1 MGCETIWRKFCGAM
15 VFTLNPM
22 KGTNRRGMFMF
33 TFSLLFVV
41 PQQAPAMKQRV
52 NVDEK
57 YGKKFGVF
65 TKTNYLCTHI
75 LDKEWAFSSA
85 GLEHLPY
92 KQRVGGSNPST
103 PTLRVLLF

>member
-1 MGCETIWRKFCGAM
+1 MVFAMNQMQETIH
-15 VFTLNPM
+15 
-22 KGTNRRGMFMF
+22 RGMFMF
-33 TFSLLFVV
+33 TSSVSSVV

-57 YGKKFGVF
+57 YRKKFGGLA
-65 TKTNYLCTHI
+65 KTNYLCTHI

-103 PTLRVLLF
+103 PTERVLLF

>member
-1 MGCETIWRKFCGAM
+1 MCETIWRKFCGAM

-22 KGTNRRGMFMF
+22 KETIHRGMFMF
-33 TFSLLFVV
+33 TFSVLSVV
-41 PQQAPAMKQRV
+41 PQQASAMKQRV
-52 NVDEK
+52 NVNEK

-103 PTLRVLLF
+103 PTPRVLLF

>member
-1 MGCETIWRKFCGAM
+1 MNTGIHGLVYFIRIIFRSITSPCYEKKH
-15 VFTLNPM
+15 V
-22 KGTNRRGMFMF
+22 
-33 TFSLLFVV
+33 SL
-41 PQQAPAMKQRV
+41 
-52 NVDEK
+52 DEK
-57 YGKKFGVF
+57 HGKKFGVF

-103 PTLRVLLF
+103 PTPRVLLF